1 MIIVTGLLNKQ
12 YACKYISIL
21 ASTIM
26 ADDLWRNQIEQ
37 INVLKDKTIEIVP
50 RVGDHIINIGM
61 LPNSRYPERRKE
73 LVSEFV
79 KKQLQRI
86 ELFYKYGLSEAG
98 WNKYSYISV
107 EFANQV
113 ICTNRDGQKHQVA
126 RPIAIAQ
133 PAPQPENST
142 TTNATPEEKSK
153 AESGKNKVEEQ
164 PKKQETV
171 KKEEKKD
178 SQPKK
183 EDKVKTKET
192 PKKETSSKK
201 ETAPKKNNT
210 PKKDNSPK
218 KENTP
223 KKDSKPKSTDKAS
236 KGKKS

>member
-1 MIIVTGLLNKQ
+1 MKVTFNNSIYTTEQDVIISGDRVAFVLSSEQSIDDVFADAKAATDI
-12 YACKYISIL
+12 YIYNDNDELQGVYNGTKFLALSI
-21 ASTIM
+21 IM
-26 ADDLWRNQIEQ
+26 DEN
-37 INVLKDKTIEIVP
+37 
-50 RVGDHIINIGM
+50 
-61 LPNSRYPERRKE
+61 
-73 LVSEFV
+73 
-79 KKQLQRI
+79 
-86 ELFYKYGLSEAG
+86 
-98 WNKYSYISV
+98 SYISV

-113 ICTNRDGQKHQVA
+113 ICTNRNGQKHQIA